1 MKGKSI
7 KKTKVVTTKV
17 KKINKAMMTKVKG
30 GTGEAEFD
38 K

>member
-1 MKGKSI
+1 MKSNSI
-7 KKTKVVTTKV
+7 KKAKVVTTKV
-17 KKINKAMMTKVKG
+17 KKINKAMMQKVKG